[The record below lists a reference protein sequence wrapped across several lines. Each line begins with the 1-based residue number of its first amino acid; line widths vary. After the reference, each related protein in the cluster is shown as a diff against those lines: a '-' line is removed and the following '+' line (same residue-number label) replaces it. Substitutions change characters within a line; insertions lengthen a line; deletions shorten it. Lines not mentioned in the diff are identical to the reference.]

1 VLRMLNDGILEL
13 FSQIKILTI
22 WKNAQ
27 RNEKGVMECT
37 TGIRPYQVI
46 YIHQM
51 GFISV
56 VQSGIPTWLFCNLL
70 LDPRVA

>member
-27 RNEKGVMECT
+27 RNGKGGDGMYN
-37 TGIRPYQVI
+37 R
-46 YIHQM
+46 
-51 GFISV
+51 
-56 VQSGIPTWLFCNLL
+56 N
-70 LDPRVA
+70 